1 MDAQQGHGDAA
12 GPAAGAWAMRPHP
25 ARSRSDHEIAPLLMG
40 FDPQPTAP
48 GLARRALAPLGDHLG
63 WEAMENVRLLVTEL
77 VTNSVLHA
85 GDVRDP
91 IEVEAHLFHDEL
103 VVCVCDRGPG
113 FDPAVLAGSRAG
125 EPGGRGLELVA
136 LLADALGIDSR
147 MPFRVWFA
155 IGR

>member
-1 MDAQQGHGDAA
+1 
-12 GPAAGAWAMRPHP
+12 MRPHP
-25 ARSRSDHEIAPLLMG
+25 ARSRTDHEIAPMFMG
-40 FDPQPTAP
+40 FDPYPSAP
-48 GLARRALAPLGDHLG
+48 GLARRALTPLGDHLG

-85 GDVRDP
+85 GGGRDP
-91 IEVEAHLFHDEL
+91 IEVEAHLFRDAL

-113 FDPAVLAGSRAG
+113 FDPAALAGSRVG

-136 LLADALGIDSR
+136 LLADGLGIDSR
-147 MPFRVWFA
+147 RPFRVWFA